1 MRAELLL
8 AHVLGCERL
17 RLYMEADRPAEP
29 DELERFRGLVKRAL
43 RHEPV
48 EYLTER
54 ATFFTLPLHVSPA
67 VLVPRPSTETLVEH
81 VLQAIRAG
89 RTKPEPKPEPEP
101 ESADRE
107 GNEAETPTV
116 RGFEGLRIADVGTGS
131 GAIAPRAGEAPAGGG
146 CRCDGRVG
154 GGAGGGGGQRRAVGA
169 VGPRGVPRG
178 LAAGAASAVSAF
190 GWLCSNPPYIPDAEW
205 AAVEPGVKD
214 HEPTLALRGGV
225 DGLDL
230 LRPLIAGAA
239 GVLVH
244 GGGVALE
251 LAAARHAGEAL
262 ELARAAGWIDA
273 EVLVDHE
280 RLPRVLV
287 GRVPGGSRPP
297 SGGSLTP

>member
-54 ATFFTLPLHVSPA
+54 ATFFTLSLAVSPA

-81 VLQAIRAG
+81 VIQSARAAAARAAAAPVEEG
-89 RTKPEPKPEPEP
+89 EPEEEKEQEEE

-107 GNEAETPTV
+107 GNEPESPTV

-131 GAIAPRAGEAPAGGG
+131 GAIALALAKHLP
-146 CRCDGRVG
+146 
-154 GGAGGGGGQRRAVGA
+154 GA
-169 VGPRGVPRG
+169 VVVATDVSAEA
-178 LAAGAASAVSAF
+178 LAVAAGNAERLGLSKCVEFREGSLLEPLRGERF

-251 LAAARHAGEAL
+251 LAAAHAEEAL
-262 ELARAAGWIDA
+262 ELARAAGWVDA

-287 GRVPGGSRPP
+287 GRVPG
-297 SGGSLTP
+297 